1 MNVVVMWP
9 PTQGGS
15 DQLPYIARSLG
26 LPKPL
31 LEEAFAECEPK
42 YEPIVVYTD
51 PPPGRNTL
59 MIGFDRPFYQA

>member
-31 LEEAFAECEPK
+31 LEGLWTLGGSLNSEKTDGGLAF
-42 YEPIVVYTD
+42 
-51 PPPGRNTL
+51 
-59 MIGFDRPFYQA
+59 

>member
-15 DQLPYIARSLG
+15 DKLPYIARSLG

-31 LEEAFAECEPK
+31 LEEAFAECAPK
-42 YEPIVVYTD
+42 
-51 PPPGRNTL
+51 
-59 MIGFDRPFYQA
+59 